1 MGIELMKD
9 VGVPVLVGAADIGLS
24 YWDEQRLAT
33 TPTAMKF
40 EPLLGVVGAVAGYG
54 LMMGN
59 MWLKVAEPLAHA
71 AAPLAVRS
79 IYTWVREW
87 MTPVAASRVSRV
99 TRFAIP
105 ASQASPVGAVGRY
118 PAPATK
124 PEFNLTPAY

>member
-1 MGIELMKD
+1 MRIDLMKD

-24 YWDEQRLAT
+24 YWDEKRLET
-33 TPTAMKF
+33 TPTAMKY
-40 EPLLGVVGAVAGYG
+40 EPLLGVVAAVAGYG

-59 MWLKVAEPLAHA
+59 MWPGIAQPLAHA

-79 IYTWVREW
+79 IYTWVKEW
-87 MTPVAASRVSRV
+87 TAPVASRVSRV

-105 ASQASPVGAVGRY
+105 ASPVGAISRY

-124 PEFNLTPAY
+124 PEFSLTPAY

>member
-24 YWDEQRLAT
+24 FWDEQRLAT

-40 EPLLGVVGAVAGYG
+40 EPLLGVVGAIAGYG

-59 MWLKVAEPLAHA
+59 MWPKVAEPLAHA

-87 MTPVAASRVSRV
+87 TAGGAAASRVQR
-99 TRFAIP
+99 TPQRMTA
-105 ASQASPVGAVGRY
+105 ARPVGVGGSL
-118 PAPATK
+118 PIT
-124 PEFNLTPAY
+124 TPQEIIITNVT